1 MTLRYELMR
10 RLSTLSSASR
20 LPLLTY
26 YAYTATTYAS
36 FTAAIWILF
45 VRAQGL
51 SFTEVGALNSIWW
64 VALVVSE
71 VPTGYVGDRLGRRNG
86 MLLGTT
92 IIALS
97 TVGMGLSTTFPEF
110 AVVYGTWAV
119 GQTFRSGSDDA
130 WLYDL
135 LGERSQTGDFATIR
149 GRATAIGLAMGA
161 VTAPLGGA
169 LADIDF
175 RLPFFATAA
184 VTALG
189 IPILLTVSEHG
200 NREPEAEAE
209 TYTVATAVRVIR
221 TQLARPPLRAF
232 VLYFA
237 LLFGVLQM
245 TYIFDQPVA
254 QVTALRLGVPESSSR
269 TAVGLVYSGFTLVA
283 ALVSYNTGVIEER
296 IGVARWFTVVPV
308 VVGVLFATLWVAPL
322 LAVPVFF
329 VARAVNTASV
339 TLGNQYVNDRVESV
353 GRATVLSAASMV
365 YSLAVIPFELAGGV
379 AADVADPTG
388 ALAVFGVVL
397 LVGAGAVWVWERP
410 VQRQREQSA

>member
-1 MTLRYELMR
+1 MP
-10 RLSTLSSASR
+10 R
-20 LPLLTY
+20 LPSLPIAKY

-51 SFTEVGALNSIWW
+51 SFAEVGALNSIWW
-64 VALVVSE
+64 AALVLSE
-71 VPTGYVGDRLGRRNG
+71 VPTGYVGDRLGRRNS
-86 MLLGTT
+86 MLLGTVV
-92 IIALS
+92 IALM

-110 AVVYGTWAV
+110 AVVYGGWAV

-135 LGERSQTGDFATIR
+135 LRERGQSGDFAAVR
-149 GRATAIGLAMGA
+149 GRATGLGLAIGA

-169 LADIDF
+169 LADVGF
-175 RLPFFATAA
+175 SLPFFATAA

-189 IPILLTVSEHG
+189 VPILLTV
-200 NREPEAEAE
+200 PERDGGDRE
-209 TYTVATAVRVIR
+209 TYTVSTAVRVVR
-221 TQLARPPLRAF
+221 TQLVRPPLRSF

-245 TYIFDQPVA
+245 TYIFDQPVTQA
-254 QVTALRLGVPESSSR
+254 TALRFGVPESASR
-269 TAVGLVYSGFTLVA
+269 TAVGVVYSGFTLVA
-283 ALVSYNTGVIEER
+283 AAVSYNTGVIEER
-296 IGVARWFTVVPV
+296 LGVARWFTVMPV
-308 VVGVLFATLWVAPL
+308 VVGVLFALLWVVPL

-379 AADVADPTG
+379 AADVVDPTG

-397 LVGAGAVWVWERP
+397 LVGSAIVWSWERP
-410 VQRQREQSA
+410 IREDSPQST

>member
-1 MTLRYELMR
+1 M
-10 RLSTLSSASR
+10 
-20 LPLLTY
+20 
-26 YAYTATTYAS
+26 
-36 FTAAIWILF
+36 
-45 VRAQGL
+45 
-51 SFTEVGALNSIWW
+51 
-64 VALVVSE
+64 
-71 VPTGYVGDRLGRRNG
+71 
-86 MLLGTT
+86 
-92 IIALS
+92 
-97 TVGMGLSTTFPEF
+97 
-110 AVVYGTWAV
+110 
-119 GQTFRSGSDDA
+119 
-130 WLYDL
+130 
-135 LGERSQTGDFATIR
+135 
-149 GRATAIGLAMGA
+149 
-161 VTAPLGGA
+161 
-169 LADIDF
+169 
-175 RLPFFATAA
+175 
-184 VTALG
+184 
-189 IPILLTVSEHG
+189 
-200 NREPEAEAE
+200 
-209 TYTVATAVRVIR
+209 IR

-254 QVTALRLGVPESSSR
+254 QATALRLGVPESSSR

-283 ALVSYNTGVIEER
+283 ALVSYNTGVIEEHV
-296 IGVARWFTVVPV
+296 GVARWFTVVPV

-410 VQRQREQSA
+410 VQRQREQST